1 MERLVYEQ
9 KSHLHYLIFNF
20 SIPGITGLKRHQKKM
35 GRLKTRQGDAR
46 NISPYGFSPEPAQGR
61 KEGPRAARFPRT
73 LSERSAGVCTWQSEA
88 AGPPDPTP
96 QEPTPALCRLRF
108 RGHRCGHTHQAAGV
122 ELRAQP
128 QRRPRECLRQAYEP
142 RVPARALTGG
152 RDCSP
157 GAQTHPGPY
166 LKGQRHLRPKVPA
179 VAVALVTAPSPVTPL
194 IKTTTCSQASAPER
208 RRPAA
213 RRSACWDS

>member
-73 LSERSAGVCTWQSEA
+73 LSAALGSARGGRRLQDHQTRRLRNRHRLFADSGSEA
-88 AGPPDPTP
+88 TGAATRTRR
-96 QEPTPALCRLRF
+96 QE
-108 RGHRCGHTHQAAGV
+108 
-122 ELRAQP
+122 
-128 QRRPRECLRQAYEP
+128 
-142 RVPARALTGG
+142 
-152 RDCSP
+152 
-157 GAQTHPGPY
+157 
-166 LKGQRHLRPKVPA
+166 
-179 VAVALVTAPSPVTPL
+179 
-194 IKTTTCSQASAPER
+194 
-208 RRPAA
+208 
-213 RRSACWDS
+213 